1 MYFLDPSLQD
11 QAVDMATKIDN
22 DTEGV
27 TLNVSGLDHIRSE
40 VKHSFS
46 DWFLYRCH
54 RNVLPTLH
62 FTLIPALHIQTAC
75 SLRCINKLLP
85 LFYSCLP

>member
-40 VKHSFS
+40 
-46 DWFLYRCH
+46 FLYRCH

-75 SLRCINKLLP
+75 SRRCINKLLP